1 MKHNLKTIAPAV
13 AVSTLFLL
21 GCEEDVAKPD
31 CTGDEALL
39 GGSWQLLK
47 EDDVTTQG
55 QIYIN
60 DSGEEYTYALV
71 YTFECGGDFKKWQ
84 VFSYSDNPQNPVND
98 LYEGTWEFDSVD
110 ETISIGWTNGYG
122 DSYEW
127 DFEIDVVSET
137 LLKGSLYTE
146 EDTVLQEFSRL

>member
-98 LYEGTWEFDSVD
+98 LYEGTWEFDSAD
-110 ETISIGWTNGYG
+110 ETISIGWSNGYEE
-122 DSYEW
+122 SYEW
-127 DFEIDVVSET
+127 AFEIDVVSET

>member
-71 YTFECGGDFKKWQ
+71 YTFECGGDFK
-84 VFSYSDNPQNPVND
+84 
-98 LYEGTWEFDSVD
+98 
-110 ETISIGWTNGYG
+110 NGRFFHILIIHKILSMIYMK
-122 DSYEW
+122 
-127 DFEIDVVSET
+127 V
-137 LLKGSLYTE
+137 LGSLIQQMKLSLSAGRM
-146 EDTVLQEFSRL
+146 DMKTVMSGRLKLMLLVKLY